1 MIRLLVI
8 LLMIAALVYFV
19 LSIPRRLKEG
29 QRTVVAVTG
38 RNVSVRGRRLN
49 ASMEWRD
56 VRRID
61 VARAPTIGVEDF
73 CVVLFGNNDESLA
86 VYDVYDGF
94 QTFEAKMFNLWPR
107 IREEWARVF
116 MGSPNISERVTVWKK
131 DGG

>member
-1 MIRLLVI
+1 
-8 LLMIAALVYFV
+8 MIAALVYFV